1 MLMLTSL
8 IYAEDYPKK
17 VILSNGDTIVAF
29 TPLQAKEYRLLLL
42 DIDDCKSNLEDANRI
57 IVLQDSSLQSKKQ
70 LIGLFEKQSEYNE
83 ELKYQLTAAV
93 NTQIQR
99 FNVLESAYKS
109 EQKQQKKKK
118 AIIGSAMGIGLC
130 LSIGVLVFQI
140 IK

>member
-1 MLMLTSL
+1 MLTSL

-70 LIGLFEKQSEYNE
+70 LLALFEKQSEYNE

-118 AIIGSAMGIGLC
+118 ALIGSAMGIGLC

>member
-1 MLMLTSL
+1 MLTSL

-57 IVLQDSSLQSKKQ
+57 IVLQVSSLQSKKQ

>member
-1 MLMLTSL
+1 MLTSL

-83 ELKYQLTAAV
+83 ELKYQLTAAI

>member
-1 MLMLTSL
+1 MLTSL
-8 IYAEDYPKK
+8 IYAEGYPKK

-29 TPLQAKEYRLLLL
+29 TQLQAKEYRLLLL
-42 DIDDCKSNLEDANRI
+42 DADDCKSNLADANRI

-70 LIGLFEKQSEYNE
+70 LIGLFEKQAKYND
-83 ELKYQLTAAV
+83 ELKIQLTAAV

-99 FNVLESAYKS
+99 FEMLESAYKL

-118 AIIGSAMGIGLC
+118 ALIGSSIGIGLT
-130 LSIGVLVFQI
+130 LSFAFFVFQI

>member
-1 MLMLTSL
+1 MLTSL

-42 DIDDCKSNLEDANRI
+42 DIDDCKSNLEDANRV

>member
-1 MLMLTSL
+1 MLTSL

>member
-1 MLMLTSL
+1 MLTSL

-118 AIIGSAMGIGLC
+118 ALIGSAMGIGLC

>member
-1 MLMLTSL
+1 MLTSL

-17 VILSNGDTIVAF
+17 VILSNSDTIVAF

-118 AIIGSAMGIGLC
+118 ALIGSAMGIGLC